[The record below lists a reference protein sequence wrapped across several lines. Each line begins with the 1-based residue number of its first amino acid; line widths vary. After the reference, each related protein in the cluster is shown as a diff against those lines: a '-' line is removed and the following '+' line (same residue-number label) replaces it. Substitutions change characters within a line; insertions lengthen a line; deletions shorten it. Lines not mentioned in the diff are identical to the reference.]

1 MSPTAFGEKIKGV
14 AVFLSGKYPQT
25 DINNGRVTKDMLVM
39 AASQE
44 YDIDED
50 KATEVVN
57 TLVDVGIV
65 ELTDDRVKT
74 LLGVEVGFSDY
85 MEPSRKGPVY
95 GIPRLDGSIR
105 HVDGY
110 GNPIQKENKMKITKE
125 QLKKI
130 IKEELEESNLF
141 QNIRAKRARGETP
154 AKKGDKGYPDE
165 KSWKKATMDE
175 GEYYVD
181 ALDENEEYC
190 PDCAEMEEAKK
201 KKACKPSKGK
211 RFAKRVDG
219 KCRSYGQAGQAKGG
233 GDRIRPGTKKGDA
246 YCARSAGIKKCK
258 NPPCANTLS
267 RKKWKCRGKKSM
279 KS

>member
-1 MSPTAFGEKIKGV
+1 MKLTKTQLKKIIKEAIKRPYTGGPLDKLDPSAPPPMSPTAFGEKIKGV

-110 GNPIQKENKMKITKE
+110 GNPNILRAVIEKEKPDAIKGEFIKSIYVTSSMGTSLKLSNKSI
-125 QLKKI
+125 
-130 IKEELEESNLF
+130 
-141 QNIRAKRARGETP
+141 
-154 AKKGDKGYPDE
+154 
-165 KSWKKATMDE
+165 
-175 GEYYVD
+175 
-181 ALDENEEYC
+181 
-190 PDCAEMEEAKK
+190 
-201 KKACKPSKGK
+201 
-211 RFAKRVDG
+211 
-219 KCRSYGQAGQAKGG
+219 
-233 GDRIRPGTKKGDA
+233 
-246 YCARSAGIKKCK
+246 
-258 NPPCANTLS
+258 
-267 RKKWKCRGKKSM
+267 
-279 KS
+279 